1 MEEMKIMEYG
11 LVNAMNSFSR
21 RMVNLI
27 EEQIKNDGKL
37 LSASYS
43 MPEVDFT
50 MYSMFK
56 IYQKIQ

>member
-50 MYSMFK
+50 M
-56 IYQKIQ
+56 